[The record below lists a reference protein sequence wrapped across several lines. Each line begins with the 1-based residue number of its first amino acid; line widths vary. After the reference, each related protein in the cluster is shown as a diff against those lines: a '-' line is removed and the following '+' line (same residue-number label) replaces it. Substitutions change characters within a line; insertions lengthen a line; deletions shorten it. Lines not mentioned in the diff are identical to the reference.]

1 MTAVDPISLLS
12 AAIEPASIEPAAD
25 PASIEPTAE
34 PMTLYVCATCRDA
47 EHVAGQSTP
56 CAGTRLFAA
65 IDAAPVDPLI
75 RVVRVECL
83 SACKRPCSVSF
94 FAPGKWTYVF
104 GDLPAESAAET
115 VLLGARL
122 YAEAKDGLIAWKLRP
137 DALKKGVLARVP
149 TAEPVG

>member
-1 MTAVDPISLLS
+1 MTADDPISVLP
-12 AAIEPASIEPAAD
+12 ATIKPASLEP
-25 PASIEPTAE
+25 ICE
-34 PMTLYVCATCRDA
+34 PMTLYVCTTCRDA
-47 EHVAGQSTP
+47 EHVVGQGAP
-56 CAGTRLFAA
+56 CAGARLFAA
-65 IDAAPVDPLI
+65 IDAAPADPLI
-75 RVVRVECL
+75 RVIGVECL

-104 GDLPAESAAET
+104 GDLPADSAAAT

-149 TAEPVG
+149 AAEPVG